1 MLLVALFLFLTL
13 NTYAQTPFEVWENV
27 KATENVPVTY
37 DEIVVTTE
45 AQGVSVRYFN
55 VFRKNASTIRR
66 EETGYYG
73 DEVLQVELKI
83 DYTDYLWME
92 NIPYV
97 YKSLASDQLVSWV
110 PTQVSKNTFDGIDVL
125 ILTLVAES
133 VPYQARQFI
142 SAANMTVFREEL
154 YRSGHLVQVRDRR
167 NIRLNPQF
175 EEGTFD
181 VPEGFVV
188 LSDRKAWEKAL
199 VSEMLRKSN
208 IQEVYY
214 PEWLPP
220 QWVLIDVNIDEH
232 LDDLFVVYRY
242 SDGSEFYSLFVSP
255 YKGSPKRSRLSVT
268 FQDNMRVYQLVQDDR
283 IMTLVGRL
291 SERDAL
297 KVLESLVELNSTVE

>member
-27 KATENVPVTY
+27 KVTENVPVTY

-208 IQEVYY
+208 IQEVY
-214 PEWLPP
+214 
-220 QWVLIDVNIDEH
+220 
-232 LDDLFVVYRY
+232 
-242 SDGSEFYSLFVSP
+242 
-255 YKGSPKRSRLSVT
+255 
-268 FQDNMRVYQLVQDDR
+268 
-283 IMTLVGRL
+283 
-291 SERDAL
+291 
-297 KVLESLVELNSTVE
+297 

>member
-27 KATENVPVTY
+27 KVTENVPVTY

-167 NIRLNPQF
+167 NIR
-175 EEGTFD
+175 
-181 VPEGFVV
+181 
-188 LSDRKAWEKAL
+188 
-199 VSEMLRKSN
+199 
-208 IQEVYY
+208 
-214 PEWLPP
+214 
-220 QWVLIDVNIDEH
+220 
-232 LDDLFVVYRY
+232 
-242 SDGSEFYSLFVSP
+242 
-255 YKGSPKRSRLSVT
+255 
-268 FQDNMRVYQLVQDDR
+268 
-283 IMTLVGRL
+283 
-291 SERDAL
+291 
-297 KVLESLVELNSTVE
+297 

>member
-1 MLLVALFLFLTL
+1 
-13 NTYAQTPFEVWENV
+13 
-27 KATENVPVTY
+27 
-37 DEIVVTTE
+37 
-45 AQGVSVRYFN
+45 
-55 VFRKNASTIRR
+55 
-66 EETGYYG
+66 
-73 DEVLQVELKI
+73 
-83 DYTDYLWME
+83 
-92 NIPYV
+92 
-97 YKSLASDQLVSWV
+97 
-110 PTQVSKNTFDGIDVL
+110 VSKNTFDGIDVL